1 MGLIISD
8 FKRRKLNKF
17 KILYSIF
24 LNRGVSAVLIYRIS
38 FWCYK
43 HKMKFLA
50 SLLYQLN
57 VLINSC
63 EISYSAEIG
72 KGFAIVHPVGVVIA
86 SIKAGDNLTVFQNV
100 TIGKNGKV
108 NSKGLSRPEIK
119 NNVTIYSGAVIA
131 GPLVIGEN
139 VIIGANTVVQ
149 KDLPDGSKVIGQ
161 RPSIQ
166 YSPVNPVS
174 NVE

>member
-1 MGLIISD
+1 MLIRSD
-8 FKRRKLNKF
+8 FKRRNLSGF

-24 LNRGVSAVLIYRIS
+24 LNRGVSAVLIYRMS
-38 FWCYK
+38 YWCYK

-50 SLLYQLN
+50 SLLYQWN
-57 VLINSC
+57 VMINSC

-86 SIKAGDNLTVFQNV
+86 SIKAGDNLTVYQNV

-108 NSKGLSRPEIK
+108 NSEGLSRPEIK
-119 NNVTIYSGAVIA
+119 NKVTIYAGAVVA
-131 GPLVIGEN
+131 GALVIGNN

-149 KDLPDGSKVIGQ
+149 KDIPEGAKVIGQ
-161 RPSIQ
+161 RPNIQ
-166 YSPVNPVS
+166 YPDIKLEKNAQ
-174 NVE
+174 